1 MNDQN
6 NNNTLNNNQ
15 TIGSAMNFNVPNTDN
30 TVNNTQIV
38 NNNVPEASI
47 QQAPVSAG
55 AMNFSVPNTDNVA
68 NNPQIVSNNAPE
80 PSIQQTPVSAGAMNF
95 SVPSANNVDNNG
107 QVVNNT
113 VLGNNLTQIPNVSEV
128 GNQIPQDNNQMDNSQ
143 ILNVSSPVPSA
154 VNFNVSNQND
164 GTEQNM
170 VSNVSLGTI
179 SNTVNEP
186 TQVQANT
193 INRQGNMLE
202 NSNQIASNNI
212 SQVQELPTNTNANV
226 GSGLEEGEKTK
237 KKTSPVVI
245 IALILVIFVGLAAGY
260 YFVLET
266 PKKVFGTAYDK
277 LLSSIK
283 DTKIVSDNY
292 VNYDLSFNIST
303 EDETV
308 KPYVDVINQISMNG
322 TSGYNST
329 DKTFATNGMILY
341 KNNELL
347 NLSLLLNGNTNIS
360 YVKFNNLLDKVLM
373 IKPDPESSDNGTVS
387 SSFNNDFGDYIELRD
402 SILNALKKTLENANY
417 KKELVDFN
425 GSKATK
431 STLFVDKKFIQEFY
445 NNLQQDGSFIKNYAK
460 VNNST
465 EDEAKADLS
474 KQVTEFKDNNEQII
488 VYTSLIKN
496 DFLRLEFDSSTSNL
510 IVSKNSNN
518 YNYEYKENNTLKYN
532 GVINVK
538 QVADETTLNVSVNMV
553 EEKVN
558 LSINCTYSK
567 ADSVNT
573 LDIVNAVGIDEL
585 SETETNEL
593 TSKLTSNNAF
603 KELLGDLGLDEESVS
618 SLESMI

>member
-6 NNNTLNNNQ
+6 NNNTFNNNQ

-30 TVNNTQIV
+30 TVNNTQMV

-47 QQAPVSAG
+47 GQTPVSAG
-55 AMNFSVPNTDNVA
+55 AMNFSVPNTDNV
-68 NNPQIVSNNAPE
+68 V
-80 PSIQQTPVSAGAMNF
+80 
-95 SVPSANNVDNNG
+95 NNV
-107 QVVNNT
+107 QSVNNQ
-113 VLGNNLTQIPNVSEV
+113 VLGNILPQTPNVTEV
-128 GNQIPQDNNQMDNSQ
+128 GNQIPQDNNQINNSP

-154 VNFNVSNQND
+154 VNFNVQNQNV

-193 INRQGNMLE
+193 INGQGNMLE

-226 GSGLEEGEKTK
+226 GSSLEEGEKTK

-266 PKKVFGTAYDK
+266 PEKVFGTAYDK

-283 DTKIVSDNY
+283 DTKIVTDNY
-292 VNYDLSFNIST
+292 VNYDLSLNIST

-308 KPYVDVINQISMNG
+308 KPYVDVINQISING

-425 GSKATK
+425 GSKVTK
-431 STLFVDKKFIQEFY
+431 STLFIDKKFLQEFY
-445 NNLQQDGSFIKNYAK
+445 NVLQQDGSFIKNYAK
-460 VNNST
+460 INNIT

-474 KQVTEFKDNNEQII
+474 KQVAEFKDNNEQII

-518 YNYEYKENNTLKYN
+518 YNYEYKENNTIKYN

-558 LSINCTYSK
+558 LSINCAYSK

-573 LDIVNAVGIDEL
+573 LDIVNAVDINTL

-603 KELLGDLGLDEESVS
+603 KELLGDLGLDEASVS